1 MTFWRQGWDRLS
13 PQDATASE
21 AVFAHGRMGGSEIC
35 LCSWKHHKLNC
46 SFVGMCLRS
55 TAIVHGQCMSG
66 AIEEVVGIDNGLAST
81 LGCAFA
87 QRKWGVTLW

>member
-21 AVFAHGRMGGSEIC
+21 AVFAHRRMGGSEIC

-55 TAIVHGQCMSG
+55 TAIVHGQCMSCRG
-66 AIEEVVGIDNGLAST
+66 TCCLSFDVCNNVLDAHTGNTNSCQGRMT
-81 LGCAFA
+81 
-87 QRKWGVTLW
+87 